1 MSGTLVLLHLGGY
14 VALLLWGVRM
24 VETGIMRA
32 FGGNLRHFLSLG
44 LGNRWKAFGAGLG
57 VTALLQSSTAT
68 GLLAASF
75 LSGGFI
81 GLAPALATIL
91 GANVGSTLIVQ
102 IMTFDVWA
110 FAPLLVLAGV
120 IAVKGGGRTR
130 SRDIGRAV
138 IGIGLVLLSLHL
150 IMEVMKPME
159 QAAEMREIFA
169 VLTGE
174 PMLNIVLAA
183 LLTWAMYSSVAVVL
197 LVMSLAA
204 AHIVTPVAALA
215 LVLGANLGNVI
226 PQFFASRSDAQT
238 RRLALGNFIVRG
250 IGCVLAIPL
259 LPAMGAF
266 MTSME
271 LSGPRQVADFHTFF
285 NLACAALFIGLL
297 DPLARFCVKLIPAGD
312 AVADPGLPKHI
323 SRADLD
329 LPSIRLANAEREV
342 LRMIDLVE
350 QMLRMFLNALRHNDR
365 MLLVEITKTDD
376 MLDRLYNEVKLFLT
390 GISRDNQLNAA
401 DAQRCSD
408 ILAFAINLEH
418 AGDIL
423 DMTLRPIAA
432 KKIMHKLN
440 FPREA
445 SEEIL
450 AMHERLLNDLRLAMS
465 VFMTGDECAART
477 LADEKVR
484 IRDMER
490 MAVDNHLSRLRA
502 GLLESIETSAM
513 HLDIIRDL
521 KRLAAHIASVAYPVL
536 DKNGLLLRSRV
547 AAGLEKADRPIAM
560 TAPKPVPWRKI
571 VPVGLRHQQQQD
583 G

>member
-1 MSGTLVLLHLGGY
+1 MSGTMVLLHLGGY

-81 GLAPALATIL
+81 GLAPALAVIL

-102 IMTFDVWA
+102 VMTFDVWA
-110 FAPLLVLAGV
+110 FAPLLVLCGV
-120 IAVKGGGRTR
+120 IVVKGGGRTR
-130 SRDIGRAV
+130 SRDLGRAV
-138 IGIGLVLLSLHL
+138 IGVGLVLLSLHL
-150 IMEVMKPME
+150 IMEVMKPVE
-159 QAAEMREIFA
+159 QAGEMREIFA

-174 PMLNIVLAA
+174 PLLNIVMAA

-204 AHIVTPVAALA
+204 AQIVTPVAALA

-226 PQFFASRSDAQT
+226 PQFFASRSDAET
-238 RRLALGNFIVRG
+238 RRLALGNLIVRSS
-250 IGCVLAIPL
+250 GCLIAIPF
-259 LPAMGAF
+259 LPSLGAL

-271 LSGPRQVADFHTFF
+271 LSGPRQVADFHTVF
-285 NLACAALFIGLL
+285 NVACAALFIGVL
-297 DPLARFCVKLIPAGD
+297 DPLARFCVKLIPAGGAD
-312 AVADPGLPKHI
+312 ADPGSPRHI
-323 SRADLD
+323 TRADFA

-350 QMLRMFLNALRHNDR
+350 RMLRIFLDALRHDDR
-365 MLLVEITKTDD
+365 MLLIEITKTDD

-390 GISRDNQLNAA
+390 GISRDNQLNPA

-440 FPREA
+440 FPPEA
-445 SEEIL
+445 CAEIL

-465 VFMTGDECAART
+465 VFMTGDERAART

-484 IRDMER
+484 IRDMEQS
-490 MAVDNHLSRLRA
+490 AVDNHLSRLRA

-547 AAGLEKADRPIAM
+547 APTPEKADKPATVM
-560 TAPKPVPWRKI
+560 PPKPVPWRKI
-571 VPVGLRHQQQQD
+571 APIGLGQQQTSD